1 MKGDLGVSLG
11 ELDGDGRHRLR
22 YHNADKLFPDLVDM
36 ASAFQREESVKRA
49 LRFFGLKTRGLQ
61 SLSEQLAELAAQ
73 AAQKNAD
80 AKAQPDR
87 FKLVTSAALDT
98 EDYTPRPIITDTL
111 FAGSPGQI
119 AGLFKVCKTLLAM
132 DAAISIATG
141 RPFLNHFTV
150 TAPLSVAYFSGEG
163 GPSVAQEYGR
173 RIARAKGL
181 ELRDVPNLGW
191 YFSVPRLED
200 LRDLDALRRIHDDTI
215 AEVMFFDNLMLCL
228 SGDGAGNVFRMG
240 GIFNNVICLCNERG
254 ITPIFIHHFKR
265 ARATADPYAPGEL
278 LDLTQAGAAETA
290 GQWLLVTRRQAF
302 DPDQPGEQSLW
313 LNVGGRLGHG
323 ALHAL
328 DIHEG
333 RHSDPGGRRWQVD
346 VMTPEEARRTVAER
360 KEQDREAKAREQLNR
375 DKTRIL
381 RAMATLECEHPEGNA
396 KTTIR
401 DRSCVRGNRLDEALS
416 AALEAH
422 EVVGCDLIRSN
433 HKTPT
438 PGYKLAREETEK

>member
-1 MKGDLGVSLG
+1 MSDLGVSLG
-11 ELDGDGRHRLR
+11 ELDGDGRHHLAYR
-22 YHNADKLFPDLVDM
+22 HSGKVFPDVVDVG
-36 ASAFQREESVKRA
+36 SAFQRDESIKRA
-49 LRFFGLKTRGLQ
+49 LRFFGVKTRGLQ

-73 AAQKNAD
+73 VAQKNAE

-98 EDYTPRPIITDTL
+98 ADYTPRWIITDTL
-111 FAGSPGQI
+111 AAGSPGQI

-132 DAAISIATG
+132 DAAISAATG

-163 GPSVAQEYGR
+163 GPSVAQEYAR

-181 ELRDVPNLGW
+181 ELRDVPNLAW
-191 YFSVPRLED
+191 YFSVPRMED
-200 LRDLDALRRIHDDTI
+200 LRDLDALCRVHDDTA
-215 AEVMFFDNLMLCL
+215 AEMMVFDNLMLCL

-240 GIFNNVICLCNERG
+240 GILNNVIRLCSERG
-254 ITPIFIHHFKR
+254 ITPIFVHHFKR
-265 ARATADPYAPGEL
+265 VRATADQFAPGEL

-302 DPDQPGEQSLW
+302 DPDQPGEHRLW

-333 RHSDPGGRRWQVD
+333 HRSDPGGRRWAVE

-360 KEQDREAKAREQLNR
+360 KEQDKKAETQEQLDRDKARLF
-375 DKTRIL
+375 
-381 RAMATLECEHPEGNA
+381 RAMAALEREHPEGNA

-401 DRSCVRGNRLDEALS
+401 DRSCVRGKRFDEALA

-422 EVVGCDLIRSN
+422 EVIGCDFMRSN

-438 PGYKLAREETEK
+438 QGYKLAGAEPEK